1 MVQIVSQD
9 NFSDS
14 IASGLVLIDFF
25 AEWCGP
31 CKMLEPVLK
40 ELSEEMTEVEFFN
53 ADTDANMELAMKYGI
68 QSIPA
73 LLLFKNGKEA
83 GRTVGFQ
90 PKESL
95 RRFIENA

>member
-1 MVQIVSQD
+1 MIRKIQNNDMQD
-9 NFSDS
+9 
-14 IASGLVLIDFF
+14 VLNSKTAVIDFS
-25 AEWCGP
+25 AQWCGP
-31 CKMLEPVLK
+31 CKMLEPVLR
-40 ELSEEMTEVEFFN
+40 ELSGEMPEVEFFN

-73 LLLFKNGKEA
+73 LLLFKNGKES